1 VDVGSHTVKV
11 LAAKKGKH
19 GLVVTAFAAVPRAE
33 AEAELAGLG
42 IPLTGVVAGLGGRD
56 MILRYTQVPPSP
68 DWQRKYLM
76 ELELQVLQGQSGGA
90 LSADYNLLLA
100 RADDDSGMG
109 TVLMALARNEAL
121 ERTSDLVAA

>member
-1 VDVGSHTVKV
+1 MAARAVAVDVGSHTVKV

-42 IPLTGVVAGLGGRD
+42 IPLKGVVAGLGGRD

-68 DWQRKYLM
+68 DWQLKNLM
-76 ELELQVLQGQSGGA
+76 ELELQDLQGQSGGE
-90 LSADYNLLLA
+90 LSADYNLLP
-100 RADDDSGMG
+100 
-109 TVLMALARNEAL
+109 
-121 ERTSDLVAA
+121 